1 MMLRAVLVGT
11 ILFIA
16 TAFVHAQSVRD
27 TVGPLEQSA
36 TRSSPENPIP
46 RRLSAPPAAR
56 VQEWQGL
63 PAGYGLVRLQVTL
76 DTSGRV
82 AEIRSL
88 TEPLVQFAT
97 DVFANDPRRRALADA
112 MLKSAAA
119 SVSQWTYEAP
129 KTPITF
135 PVAVT
140 FPSGTDPIA
149 VQDST
154 SLAPRGG
161 GPPPALAGR
170 GQTSP
175 PISDFAKAAGA
186 MPIGG
191 SIRPPAQVNKVPPKY
206 PVAAQLERVA
216 GMVVLEVI
224 IGVDGK
230 VREGRVTRS
239 VAFLDEAAIEAVRQW
254 EYTPTLLDGKP
265 VPVVMTVTVSFNLDK
280 VPFEPPLVVYPWPA
294 AQGAVRAGYTGTV
307 AVPRQT
313 KNARP
318 DFPGKARSQGRTGG
332 AVLLELLVGT
342 DGKVTDVR
350 VIRSSPLFDNEA
362 LKTARKWEFEP
373 TLVNGVPTPVV
384 VPATV
389 MFSTQVVR

>member
-1 MMLRAVLVGT
+1 MLLRAVLVGA
-11 ILFIA
+11 ILFVV
-16 TAFVHAQSVRD
+16 TAFVHAQTVRN
-27 TVGPLEQSA
+27 TVGPIEKSA

-56 VQEWQGL
+56 AQEWQGL

-82 AEIRSL
+82 AEIRGL
-88 TEPLVQFAT
+88 TEPLIQFANGVSV
-97 DVFANDPRRRALADA
+97 DEQRRRALADA
-112 MLKSAAA
+112 VLQSAAA

-129 KTPITF
+129 QTPITF
-135 PVAVT
+135 SVAVT

-154 SLAPRGG
+154 ARAPRGG
-161 GPPPALAGR
+161 GPFPVNFGG
-170 GQTSP
+170 GQQPLSVN
-175 PISDFAKAAGA
+175 DFGAAAGA
-186 MPIGG
+186 VRVGG
-191 SIRPPAQVNKVPPKY
+191 IIKPPVQTKKVNPVY
-206 PVAAQLERVA
+206 PQAAQLERVA
-216 GMVVLEVI
+216 GLVVLEVI
-224 IGVDGK
+224 IGTDGK
-230 VREGRVTRS
+230 VRDGRVMRS

-254 EYTPTLLDGKP
+254 EYTPTELDGKP
-265 VPVVMTVTVSFNLDK
+265 VPVVMTVTVSFNMD
-280 VPFEPPLVVYPWPA
+280 VGINEPTLTVFPWPA
-294 AQGAVRAGYTGTV
+294 AQGAVRAGFTGTV

-318 DFPGKARSQGRTGG
+318 DFPGKARSAGRTGG
-332 AVLLELLVGT
+332 AVLLELLIGT
-342 DGKVTDVR
+342 NGKVTDVR

-362 LKTARKWEFEP
+362 LETARKWEFEP

-389 MFSTQVVR
+389 MFSTQRVR